1 MHAVINH
8 LPLHNDIDWAELART
23 LESFEAMLRTQYTAF
38 RGCTLIR
45 ASGDAGILV
54 DPEDVELLQDL
65 VVSKNVAAPWFAE
78 HVRPLLAG
86 AVSRSVGE
94 VVAGSALR

>member
-8 LPLHNDIDWAELART
+8 LPLQATVDWSALAKLIAE
-23 LESFEAMLRTQYTAF
+23 FEAATKAEHPAM

-45 ASGDAGILV
+45 ADDDHGILV
-54 DPEDVELLQDL
+54 VTFDSREALDDI
-65 VVSKNVAAPWFAE
+65 SRNVAAPWFAE
-78 HVRPLLAG
+78 HVRPLLAD

>member
-45 ASGDAGILV
+45 AGDDAGILV
-54 DPEDVELLQDL
+54 VTFDTREALDD
-65 VVSKNVAAPWFAE
+65 VSKNVAAPWFAE

>member
-8 LPLHNDIDWAELART
+8 LPLQKTTDWAALSQ
-23 LESFEAMLRTQYTAF
+23 LVNSFEAMLHAQYPAF

-45 ASGDAGILV
+45 AGEDAGILV
-54 DPEDVELLQDL
+54 VTFDTREALDDI
-65 VVSKNVAAPWFAE
+65 SRNVAAPWFAE
-78 HVRPLLAG
+78 HVRPQLAG

>member
-8 LPLHNDIDWAELART
+8 LPLQQSTDWTALSRTIEEFEATLLAR
-23 LESFEAMLRTQYTAF
+23 YPAF
-38 RGCTLIR
+38 RGITLVR
-45 ASGDAGILV
+45 VDDDAGILV
-54 DPEDVELLQDL
+54 VTFDTQEALDSI
-65 VVSKNVAAPWFAE
+65 SKNVAAPWFAE
-78 HVRPLLAG
+78 QVRPLLAG

>member
-8 LPLHNDIDWAELART
+8 LPLQKTTDWLKLSRSFEA
-23 LESFEAMLRTQYTAF
+23 FEAMLREQYPSF

-45 ASGDAGILV
+45 AGDDVGILV
-54 DPEDVELLQDL
+54 VTFDTREALDNI
-65 VVSKNVAAPWFAE
+65 SKNVAAPWFAE

-86 AVSRSVGE
+86 TVSRSVGE
-94 VVAGSALR
+94 VIAGSALR

>member
-45 ASGDAGILV
+45 AGDDAGILV
-54 DPEDVELLQDL
+54 VTFDTREALDD
-65 VVSKNVAAPWFAE
+65 VSKNVAAPWFAE

-94 VVAGSALR
+94 VVAGSALC